1 MAGGSPLSV
10 EGVVGVGN
18 PPLKVRA
25 YTNVPFLLS
34 WSLSLI
40 DCPVLVHLELEV
52 LLSVFARIAKLA
64 KSHAENKIGG
74 FETWE
79 SYYFISPD
87 AGAVTVFSEPHVRK
101 TQVPMESWD
110 EWKNKM

>member
-1 MAGGSPLSV
+1 V
-10 EGVVGVGN
+10 EGVVGVSN
-18 PPLKVRA
+18 PPIEGTGLHKRSFPV
-25 YTNVPFLLS
+25 
-34 WSLSLI
+34 
-40 DCPVLVHLELEV
+40 VLVLGFDR
-52 LLSVFARIAKLA
+52 LSCFGTLGVGSASFCIHKNCKI

-74 FETWE
+74 FETRE